1 MREDFGPDDDF
12 EWPDN
17 RDDMSEAEEIDWDIS
32 DFEDEKDDDDDGR
45 HEPGC
50 DENGTMWD

>member
-1 MREDFGPDDDF
+1 MREYFGPDDDF

-32 DFEDEKDDDDDGR
+32 DGDW
-45 HEPGC
+45 EP
-50 DENGTMWD
+50 DPDIIRW